1 MSLAIRI
8 YLVEND
14 GEGIPRATRLPDT
27 SWMKLQDALAMP
39 SGGHIGPVYSQEP
52 STMDPVGIMMVSCE
66 PRGTV
71 ATHTGPQTYICY
83 VVAGKGK
90 LTFPGGDP
98 LDYQPN
104 DCIIFKPGTLHGWEN
119 TDEVLSVLVVA
130 IS

>member
-8 YLVEND
+8 FHVEND
-14 GEGIPRATRLPDT
+14 GEGIPRVKRLPDV

-39 SGGHIGPVYSQEP
+39 SDGHIGPICSQEP
-52 STMDPVGIMMVSCE
+52 SATDPVGIMMVTCE

-83 VVAGKGK
+83 VVQGKGK

-104 DCIIFKPGTLHGWEN
+104 DCIILKPGTLHGWEN
-119 TDEVLSVLVVA
+119 TNEPLSVLVVA
-130 IS
+130 IT